1 MQGFCVKASSR
12 FTSSQTS
19 SDDDDDDDDDD
30 TLTLMAFVD

>member
-12 FTSSQTS
+12 FISSQTS
-19 SDDDDDDDDDD
+19 SDDDDDDDGG

>member
-12 FTSSQTS
+12 FISSQTS
-19 SDDDDDDDDDD
+19 SDDDDDDDD